1 MDNLSLQPDMSVALF
16 EQRGLLGWF
25 VAHSTTTIHG
35 IKPHSATLYARFVAI
50 ERPWRERI

>member
-1 MDNLSLQPDMSVALF
+1 MDNLSLQPDMSVALS

-50 ERPWRERI
+50 ERPQRERI